1 MEFLKKNGVS
11 LLTLLLCVCT
21 LVTVFQQKKEIDHL
35 SGRVGAM
42 KSSLYEMV
50 SNVPSQIV
58 DALEEADKLT
68 EHYEVEPLGVDA
80 ETNSLQ
86 TDVTVTLKEWSE
98 DMAVTLLAVVAGQE
112 FDVPMEFIGDGVFRT
127 PLPLPIESG
136 VEIRLNLL
144 IAGREFTT
152 RESLG
157 GWTDISMLM
166 PLQRGNCSSMGW
178 HHAEKGSL
186 SLTEYFVGFENRN
199 QEFALVHDPIYRI
212 YRNGEAVIERPGLLQ
227 EESGVGAYQYTSGA
241 WETPIACEPGDELV
255 VAFVCRDDY
264 GLGYEWVQSRLLIL
278 EDGVPEERWYEG
290 DEYPRLFWEVY

>member
-166 PLQRGNCSSMGW
+166 PIQRSGW
-178 HHAEKGSL
+178 GGGGWQNFRGGGL
-186 SLTEYFVGFENRN
+186 SLLEYSVDLENQN
-199 QEFALVHDPIYRI
+199 HESVQVHDPIYRI
-212 YRNGEAVIERPGLLQ
+212 YRNGEAVIERPGLLE
-227 EESGVGAYQYTSGA
+227 EESEFPMYRYTSGA

-278 EDGVPEERWYEG
+278 EDGVPEEHWYER